1 MAGNGNA
8 RGGLGWV
15 ILVVALAVPGVL
27 FYNWWS
33 HLKAE
38 REKTV
43 AAKARGRVPD
53 GGVFQSSP
61 NAKLVNPMTPVAST
75 GTLAA
80 PPAPAAASA
89 TTPALAQ
96 PAQAAT
102 IAGTPASGSPSV
114 AAAAAAAP
122 AVAVVPPAL
131 SFSSMT
137 ATSQPLKRDP
147 TLSPFDQVRLVEEEE
162 AKRKAADDLAA
173 MQAAKNNHGK
183 HGPKPPK
190 DPRTLVDLQGIIS
203 NTDSGFKAIVNNEVM
218 SVGEFVIGTRI
229 KIIKITDLGVTF
241 DFQGKRFV
249 KGVSQ

>member
-1 MAGNGNA
+1 MAGNANA

-33 HLKAE
+33 HLKVE

-61 NAKLVNPMTPVAST
+61 NAKLVNPMAPVVST
-75 GTLAA
+75 A
-80 PPAPAAASA
+80 PVQPIVVQPVLVQPVRAA
-89 TTPALAQ
+89 TTASPAGE
-96 PAQAAT
+96 AQAG
-102 IAGTPASGSPSV
+102 AGLAVV
-114 AAAAAAAP
+114 AAAAAAPSIP
-122 AVAVVPPAL
+122 AVPPAL

-137 ATSQPLKRDP
+137 ASAQPLKRDP

-173 MQAAKNNHGK
+173 MQAAKNGRGRK
-183 HGPKPPK
+183 GPKPPK

-218 SVGEFVIGTRI
+218 GVGEFVAGTRI
-229 KIIKITDLGVTF
+229 KIVKITDLGVTF
-241 DFQGKRFV
+241 DLQGKRFV

>member
-1 MAGNGNA
+1 MAGNGNGNA

-61 NAKLVNPMTPVAST
+61 NAKLVNPMAPVVST
-75 GTLAA
+75 DTVAA
-80 PPAPAAASA
+80 PPLASS
-89 TTPALAQ
+89 TT
-96 PAQAAT
+96 
-102 IAGTPASGSPSV
+102 ASVPET
-114 AAAAAAAP
+114 AAAAP
-122 AVAVVPPAL
+122 VQAAAVEPLAGDAPAVAATPAAL
-131 SFSSMT
+131 SFSS
-137 ATSQPLKRDP
+137 AAAAALPLKRDP
-147 TLSPFDQVRLVEEEE
+147 TLSPFDQVRLLEEEE
-162 AKRKAADDLAA
+162 AKRAAAEALANLNKPVKRGKKA
-173 MQAAKNNHGK
+173 
-183 HGPKPPK
+183 PP
-190 DPRTLVDLQGIIS
+190 DPRKQVELQGIIS

-218 SVGEFVIGTRI
+218 SAGEFVAGTRI

-249 KGVSQ
+249 KSVSQ